1 MRVAKTGQTK
11 IEEADSTP
19 FIDMIFQ
26 LIAFFMILV
35 NFSDTEIDERVVLPK
50 SQIVRPVEAALES
63 PILIQL
69 TEKGNVVIAG
79 EEMPIA
85 SIGPYLDREVQILSA
100 TQKSIANANII
111 IRGHKDAATSDVQ
124 ALIKECQ
131 GRQFQNF
138 ALRVK
143 QEISQ

>member
-1 MRVAKTGQTK
+1 MRVAKTGTTK

-50 SQIVRPVEAALES
+50 SQIVKPVEAPMES

-69 TEKGNVVIAG
+69 TEKATVVIAG
-79 EEMPIA
+79 EEMPII
-85 SIGPYLDREVQILSA
+85 SIGPYLDREVQILTASN
-100 TQKSIANANII
+100 KSIANALGVSEGTVKVHLIAVFRTLNV
-111 IRGHKDAATSDVQ
+111 RNRTAAVLAAQ
-124 ALIKECQ
+124 RYF
-131 GRQFQNF
+131 G
-138 ALRVK
+138 
-143 QEISQ
+143 

>member
-1 MRVAKTGQTK
+1 MRVAKTGETK

-19 FIDMIFQ
+19 FIDMVFQ

-35 NFSDTEIDERVVLPK
+35 NFSDTETDERVVLPS
-50 SQIVRPVEAALES
+50 SQIVKPVEAPLES

-69 TEKGNVVIAG
+69 TEKATVVFAG
-79 EEMPIA
+79 EEVLIEA
-85 SIGPYLDREVQILSA
+85 IGPYLDREIQLLNASN
-100 TQKSIANANII
+100 KSLAEAHIV
-111 IRGHKDAATSDVQ
+111 IRGHKDAKTADVQ
-124 ALIKECQ
+124 RLIKECQ

-143 QEISQ
+143 QDTN

>member
-19 FIDMIFQ
+19 FIDMVFQ

-35 NFSDTEIDERVVLPK
+35 NFSQTELDEKVILPK
-50 SQIVRPVEAALES
+50 SQIVRPIEAPLTS
-63 PILIQL
+63 PILLQL
-69 TEKGNVVIAG
+69 TDQGMVRIAG
-79 EEMPIA
+79 EEVTIEA
-85 SIGPYLDREVQILSA
+85 LGPYLDREVQLLTA
-100 TQKSIANANII
+100 ANKSIAEANIV
-111 IRGHKDAATSDVQ
+111 IRGHKDAKTSDVQ
-124 ALIKECQ
+124 RLIKECQ

-143 QEISQ
+143 QDNS

>member
-19 FIDMIFQ
+19 FIDMVFQ

-35 NFSDTEIDERVVLPK
+35 NFSQTEIDERVVLPK
-50 SQIVRPVEAALES
+50 SQIVKPVEDALTS
-63 PILIQL
+63 PIMLQL
-69 TEKGNVVIAG
+69 TKDGMVSIAG
-79 EEMPIA
+79 DTVAIESM
-85 SIGPYLDREVQILSA
+85 GPFLDREVQLITA
-100 TQKSIANANII
+100 ANKSIAEAHII
-111 IRGHKDAATSDVQ
+111 IRGHKDAQTSDVQ
-124 ALIKECQ
+124 KLIKECQ

-143 QEISQ
+143 QDNG